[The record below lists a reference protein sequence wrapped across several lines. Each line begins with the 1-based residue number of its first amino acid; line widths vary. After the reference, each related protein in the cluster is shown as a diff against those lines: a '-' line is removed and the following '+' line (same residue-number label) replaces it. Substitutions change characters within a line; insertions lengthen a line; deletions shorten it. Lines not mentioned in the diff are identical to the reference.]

1 MLKMSDIATHAG
13 VSPTTVSFVLND
25 RHETLR
31 ISEKTRLKVLKA
43 AEELGYRSN
52 HLARAMRTGN
62 TRMLGILGGNA
73 EEEQVGRMLSGA
85 LKAADDQGYT
95 LKILR
100 LEAFGGS
107 AQQVIRRIS
116 ELRLMGMLAL
126 HLPDSVLEE
135 LSVEAHKCETP
146 LVLMDAR
153 CKDAGMVQVIS
164 DDAGGI
170 RAGVEHLVRLGH
182 SKIAFVRGG
191 GESQCSVSVSRQE
204 AFEAAMAG
212 YGLAVPPEY
221 IADGHFR
228 LREVSVEAARAL
240 LNLPLERRPTAI
252 LCAGDLIALA
262 TLQVAHELELNLP
275 RDLSIVGF
283 ANMISA
289 EFSTPPLTTVEQPF
303 NDMGRVAVNT
313 LLSFINE
320 RMKNGHEETESV
332 TLIELPALDGCAE
345 ADGNVKI
352 LPTRLIERAS
362 TAPPRT
368 R

>member
-31 ISEKTRLKVLKA
+31 ISEKTRLKVLQA

-62 TRMLGILGGNA
+62 TKMLGILGGNA

-100 LEAFGGS
+100 LESFGGS

-126 HLPDSVLEE
+126 HLPDSVIEE
-135 LSVEAHKCETP
+135 LSVEARKCETP
-146 LVLMDAR
+146 LVIMDAR
-153 CKDAGMVQVIS
+153 CTDPGLVQVIS
-164 DDAGGI
+164 DDASGI
-170 RAGVEHLVRLGH
+170 EAGVEHLVKLGH
-182 SKIAFVRGG
+182 SKIAFVCGG
-191 GESQCSVSVSRQE
+191 GSSRCSVSVTRLE
-204 AFEAAMAG
+204 AFEAAMARH
-212 YGLAVPPEY
+212 GLTVPPEY

-228 LREVSVEAARAL
+228 LRDISLEAARGL
-240 LNLPLERRPTAI
+240 LTLPAEKRPTAI
-252 LCAGDLIALA
+252 FCSGDLIALA
-262 TLQVAHELELNLP
+262 TLQVAHEFGLSVP
-275 RDLSIVGF
+275 RDLSVVGF

-289 EFSTPPLTTVEQPF
+289 EFAAPALTTIEQPF
-303 NDMGRVAVNT
+303 NQMGSVAVDT
-313 LLSFINE
+313 LLAFISE
-320 RMKNGHEETESV
+320 RMKSSNEMAGES
-332 TLIELPALDGCAE
+332 TPTGESASNKFAE
-345 ADGNVKI
+345 ITGNVRM

-362 TAPPRT
+362 TAPPR